1 MRSANLKKKTLIQ
14 YVMFVY
20 SPSKENAK
28 SNRNAQFK
36 RQNQTLGGAYL
47 TAIFCNEWRIP

>member
-1 MRSANLKKKTLIQ
+1 MRSANLKKNTLIQ